1 MNSTVYRECHSS
13 RYPLIVS
20 FHAISVVELKYNSK
34 KKLYGSIELILV
46 TIWNGGMKRVYSTLR
61 NLMFLGIKVKYR
73 YY

>member
-20 FHAISVVELKYNSK
+20 FHAISVVVLKYNSK
-34 KKLYGSIELILV
+34 KNYGSIELILV

-61 NLMFLGIKVKYR
+61 NLMFLGIKVTYR